1 MYNSFRLVTNNTFVL
16 TRSSS
21 SIRVESAGGRIPP
34 PTRGSADLPYTDG
47 GQAQDYFTIKVCSVG
62 KSDRR
67 RDVTQGNP
75 LRPSEWGFKIG
86 YLPNI
91 YVDFC
96 TFSCFSLDT
105 EDQIFQ

>member
-1 MYNSFRLVTNNTFVL
+1 MAINLKGYNN
-16 TRSSS
+16 
-21 SIRVESAGGRIPP
+21 
-34 PTRGSADLPYTDG
+34 
-47 GQAQDYFTIKVCSVG
+47 QDYFTIKVCSVG

-86 YLPNI
+86 NFPNI
-91 YVDFC
+91 YGDFC
-96 TFSCFSLDT
+96 TSSCVSLDT